1 LERFDAA
8 NLDVQA
14 QLHFAPAYV
23 PFMTTRQII
32 RETKSARYPM
42 VKTTKAAAISI
53 TKSDVKMKAIGDDL
67 WATA

>member
-1 LERFDAA
+1 
-8 NLDVQA
+8 
-14 QLHFAPAYV
+14 
-23 PFMTTRQII
+23 
-32 RETKSARYPM
+32 M